1 MFKGFYNLT
10 SGMLTQQQNLD
21 VVGHNL
27 VNISTA
33 GFKEERYTASTFD
46 EVMMNRVGNEE
57 KIYTDIGEASSMRV
71 GSQIYTN
78 YEQGVPEE
86 TDIPLDFAVYGEG
99 FFAIQGAGGQMI
111 YTRSGSFSLDD
122 EGYLCFPGQGRVMG
136 MDNQPILLSTDKIV
150 SDRAGRLT
158 TEDGGYLGQLGV
170 FVFEDNEAL
179 AHNGDGFF
187 TGEGA
192 APAENPYLYW
202 KYLERSNVDMVK
214 QMTEMLT
221 CQRAL
226 QSAAQVAKMY
236 DQLMTK
242 ASTDIG
248 RL

>member
-21 VVGHNL
+21 VVSHNL

-33 GFKEERYTASTFD
+33 GYKEERYTASTFD
-46 EVMMNRVGNEE
+46 EVMLSRVGNVE
-57 KIYTDIGEASSMRV
+57 KIYTEIGEASSMRV
-71 GSQIYTN
+71 GSQMYTN
-78 YEQGVPEE
+78 YDQGVPEF
-86 TDIPLDFAVYGEG
+86 TGIPLDFAIYGDG
-99 FFAIQGAGGQMI
+99 FFAIQGADGQMT
-111 YTRSGSFSLDD
+111 YTRSGTFALDE
-122 EGYLCFPGQGRVMG
+122 EGYLCYPGQGRVMNR
-136 MDNQPILLSTDKIV
+136 DNEPILLSTDKV
-150 SDRAGRLT
+150 KADSAGRIF
-158 TEDGGYLGQLGV
+158 TEAGGLLGELGV

-179 AHNGDGFF
+179 VHNGDGMF

-192 APAENPYLYW
+192 APVENPVVDWQYV
-202 KYLERSNVDMVK
+202 ERSNVDMVR

-236 DQLMTK
+236 DQLMSK
-242 ASTDIG
+242 ASNDIG